1 MVAWIDLRQ
10 KAMFFVRTTLVLG
23 LGILL
28 LPTDQESQS
37 RVFAGAKTAVAWT
50 VGFCDRNPGTCVQG
64 RQAWDVFVKK
74 AEFGARM
81 AFDLINSK
89 EDAKQPA
96 APAVAP
102 ASQRTPQRRA
112 NGTLQSSDFE
122 PAWRGKMIKT
132 GS

>member
-1 MVAWIDLRQ
+1 
-10 KAMFFVRTTLVLG
+10 MFFIRTTLVLG

-28 LPTDQESQS
+28 LPTDQESQT

-50 VGFCDRNPGTCVQG
+50 VGFCDRNPGSCVQG

-89 EDAKQPA
+89 DDAKQPA
-96 APAVAP
+96 APAIAP
-102 ASQRTPQRRA
+102 AAQRTPTPARRS
-112 NGTLQSSDFE
+112 NGTLQSTDFE
-122 PAWRGKMIKT
+122 PGWRGKVIKT